1 MSALYT
7 GFLGAQGLGLFCVF
21 FFFPLHL
28 LQFAK
33 KFYIAQ
39 WFRDTTSEAEKAIK
53 SQNEIDEDLKSRQYF
68 KSDSTADIMQ
78 RAETRKKFLRKA
90 MRASARSHSQG

>member
-7 GFLGAQGLGLFCVF
+7 RFLGAQGLGLFCVF
-21 FFFPLHL
+21 FSLHL

-53 SQNEIDEDLKSRQYF
+53 SQNEIDEDLKSRHYF

>member
-1 MSALYT
+1 MYLHYIPDFWVLRVSACF
-7 GFLGAQGLGLFCVF
+7 FLR
-21 FFFPLHL
+21 L

-53 SQNEIDEDLKSRQYF
+53 SQNEIDDDLKSRHYF
-68 KSDSTADIMQ
+68 KSDSTAEIMQ
-78 RAETRKKFLRKA
+78 RAEMRKKFLRKA
-90 MRASARSHSQG
+90 MKASSARLHSQR